1 MITSDIIIKILE
13 DNNVKEVFGIPG
25 SQILPLYDSLSKSK
39 IKHILTRHEQGA
51 IHASDGYARSSGKF
65 GVCISTAGPGA
76 MNLVM
81 GVATAFKDSIPL
93 LIITGDN
100 DYPVNPKNF
109 QSIPVS
115 NVFESISL
123 MSFHPKNGKEAIEN
137 LKTSIEVLKNKSN
150 GPIHINIAK
159 NVLLENISPSFK
171 EEDCKIN
178 VETDDKE
185 IKNIISKIEKSS
197 KPLILCGGG
206 VIWNNCHNDLKNF
219 IKKNN
224 IPLVT
229 TFHGKG
235 CISEYEELNLGILG
249 IRGSDI
255 SKYAVENADLIL
267 SLGCKLSERTI
278 ENGIDLKEFYQ
289 KLISVNTCENHL
301 TKNSLNMNIKSFLN
315 KIEGYDFK
323 KDDTWLNEIYSNA
336 SDSLVVEGIDDSSL
350 PLRPPFIINKILKN
364 KGDNIIVSD
373 AGSHTT
379 WTFLLAKNSNPSQ
392 LLFSGGFG
400 PMGYGVPASIG
411 VAIAKPDKKVFVING
426 DGDFQM
432 NLQELAT
439 IKENN
444 LNICIFILNNSQL
457 GIIKQWEKLNNMS
470 PYQVD
475 LNSNPD
481 FKSLGESYN
490 IKSFKVGTEEE
501 LEEVLGIIDKLDEPI
516 IVDILTREEDIPLP
530 SKLF

>member
-1 MITSDIIIKILE
+1 M
-13 DNNVKEVFGIPG
+13 
-25 SQILPLYDSLSKSK
+25 
-39 IKHILTRHEQGA
+39 
-51 IHASDGYARSSGKF
+51 
-65 GVCISTAGPGA
+65 
-76 MNLVM
+76 
-81 GVATAFKDSIPL
+81 
-93 LIITGDN
+93 
-100 DYPVNPKNF
+100 
-109 QSIPVS
+109 
-115 NVFESISL
+115 
-123 MSFHPKNGKEAIEN
+123 
-137 LKTSIEVLKNKSN
+137 
-150 GPIHINIAK
+150 
-159 NVLLENISPSFK
+159 
-171 EEDCKIN
+171 
-178 VETDDKE
+178 
-185 IKNIISKIEKSS
+185 
-197 KPLILCGGG
+197 
-206 VIWNNCHNDLKNF
+206 
-219 IKKNN
+219 
-224 IPLVT
+224 
-229 TFHGKG
+229 
-235 CISEYEELNLGILG
+235 
-249 IRGSDI
+249 
-255 SKYAVENADLIL
+255 
-267 SLGCKLSERTI
+267 
-278 ENGIDLKEFYQ
+278 
-289 KLISVNTCENHL
+289 
-301 TKNSLNMNIKSFLN
+301 
-315 KIEGYDFK
+315 
-323 KDDTWLNEIYSNA
+323 
-336 SDSLVVEGIDDSSL
+336 IDDSSL

>member
-1 MITSDIIIKILE
+1 MNTSDIIIKILE
-13 DNNVKEVFGIPG
+13 DNNVEEVFGIPG
-25 SQILPLYDSLSKSK
+25 NQILPLYDSLSKSK

-51 IHASDGYARSSGKF
+51 VHASDGYARSSGKF
-65 GVCISTAGPGA
+65 GVCLSTAGPGA

-100 DYPVNPKNF
+100 DYPTNYENF
-109 QSIPVS
+109 QSIPVN
-115 NVFESISL
+115 NVFKSITIR
-123 MSFHPKNGKEAIEN
+123 SFYPKNGREAIEN
-137 LKTSIEVLKNKSN
+137 LKTSIKILKNKSN
-150 GPIHINIAK
+150 GPIHLNIPK
-159 NVLLENISPSFK
+159 NVLLENITPSFK
-171 EEDCKIN
+171 ENEYELN
-178 VETDDKE
+178 VETYDTE
-185 IKNIISKIEKSS
+185 IKNIINKIQESS

-206 VIWNNCHNDLKNF
+206 VIWNNSCNDLKNF

-224 IPLVT
+224 IPIVT

-235 CISEYEELNLGILG
+235 CISEYERLNLGILG
-249 IRGSDI
+249 IRGSEI

-278 ENGIDLKEFYQ
+278 ENGINLKKIYK
-289 KLISVNTCENHL
+289 KLISVNTCKNHL
-301 TKNSLNMNIKSFLN
+301 TETSINMNIKSFLN
-315 KIEGYDFK
+315 KICNYDLK
-323 KDDTWLNEIYSNA
+323 KDDSWLDEIYSNA
-336 SDSLVVEGIDDSSL
+336 SNSLVVDGINDSSL
-350 PLRPPFIINKILKN
+350 PLRPPFIINEILKI
-364 KGDNIIVSD
+364 KGDNIVVSD

-379 WTFLLAKNSNPSQ
+379 WTFLLTKCSKPSQ

-411 VAIAKPDKKVFVING
+411 VAIANPNDKVFVING

-439 IKENN
+439 IKENK

-457 GIIKQWEKLNNMS
+457 GIIKQWEKINNIS

-481 FKSLGESYN
+481 FKSLAESYN
-490 IKSFKVGTEEE
+490 IKSFKVETKEE
-501 LEEVLGIIDKLDEPI
+501 LDDVLNIVNKSNEPI
-516 IVDILTREEDIPLP
+516 IVDVLTREEDIPLP